1 MIRTGI
7 DALRSAQLDFLV
19 SDATYRRGAEARS
32 VKAVVGRTVFR
43 SMTEYGAWVRT
54 ETRDFIIPA
63 GQLDLERPL
72 PKGDKGA
79 YEVHGRRSMSAETEK
94 AHGAGMPPGFPE
106 LWESVT
112 RARMDIAELKGMVK
126 MHFSDTPPC
135 ATATGLQKT
144 LHAAMGAA
152 IISLLS
158 AVGTL
163 IFELVRYAHG

>member
-1 MIRTGI
+1 
-7 DALRSAQLDFLV
+7 
-19 SDATYRRGAEARS
+19 
-32 VKAVVGRTVFR
+32 
-43 SMTEYGAWVRT
+43 
-54 ETRDFIIPA
+54 
-63 GQLDLERPL
+63 
-72 PKGDKGA
+72 
-79 YEVHGRRSMSAETEK
+79 MSAETEK
-94 AHGAGMPPGFPE
+94 PHNAGMPPGFPE

-126 MHFSDTPPC
+126 MHFADKAHHTPPC

-163 IFELVRYAHG
+163 IFELVRYSHG